1 MNPRRF
7 YTVRDVC
14 LITIMN
20 VAFEAEFAKV
30 WTDNHTPCLF
40 TLITN
45 IPTHHHTSAF
55 AEAHSSLTKQ
65 LYKQFG
71 EAYLIADFSRVSE
84 EKSEQLCLF
93 YLELIPKLVKNKISY
108 AAFICPDKSMES
120 LPPDKRSKL
129 GTAPVG
135 IYSSFTEALA
145 SVNLKRS
152 LHFNRKFVSVL

>member
-1 MNPRRF
+1 
-7 YTVRDVC
+7 
-14 LITIMN
+14 MN
-20 VAFEAEFAKV
+20 VAFEKEFAKV

-45 IPTHHHTSAF
+45 IPSLQQTNAF
-55 AEAHSSLTKQ
+55 AEAHSALTKQ

-93 YLELIPKLVKNKISY
+93 YLDLIPKLVRNKISY
-108 AAFICPDKSMES
+108 AAFICPHKSMES
-120 LPPDKRSKL
+120 LPDEKREKL
-129 GTAPVG
+129 GSSPVG
-135 IYSSFTEALA
+135 IYSSFTDALA